1 MRRTTLGCPDSRP
14 TPRILGAVFAVLATA
29 AWSAPC
35 AAQEIGPSFLTSA
48 DTTRGTPQAPLT
60 PAHAP
65 AGPHVVRWWEA
76 AAAAG
81 GIGAL
86 MADDGNVLHEVQE
99 HPTSGAGDVASVFR
113 QAGDIK
119 VYTALTLGTLG
130 AGLLAKDAGITRTGA
145 QLAASG
151 ALAGASLGLLK
162 VVTGRSRPDLGQ
174 GQGAYDFHP
183 FGGGGSLPSGHAAMA
198 FALATTLGDASHSTW
213 ATAGLYVIAT
223 GTAWSRV
230 YDGRHWPSDVLFGAA
245 LGVTSAKL
253 INGRWRIFGLRSPG
267 FLVTPSGPG
276 LQVSF

>member
-1 MRRTTLGCPDSRP
+1 MGDAAVEDEDVEVYVEVQRP
-14 TPRILGAVFAVLATA
+14 AKALDERDGAGVAFGQTEL
-29 AWSAPC
+29 
-35 AAQEIGPSFLTSA
+35 L
-48 DTTRGTPQAPLT
+48 
-60 PAHAP
+60 
-65 AGPHVVRWWEA
+65 
-76 AAAAG
+76 
-81 GIGAL
+81 AL
-86 MADDGNVLHEVQE
+86 MADDGILLHEVQE

-162 VVTGRSRPDLGQ
+162 VATGRSRPDLGQ

-183 FGGGGSLPSGHAAMA
+183 FGGGGSFPSGHAAMA
-198 FALATTLGDASHSTW
+198 FALATTLGDASHNAW

-230 YDGRHWPSDVLFGAA
+230 YDGRHWPSDVLAGWCFGAA
-245 LGVTSAKL
+245 WAIACS
-253 INGRWRIFGLRSPG
+253 
-267 FLVTPSGPG
+267 LVARA
-276 LQVSF
+276 LQRRRTIERES